1 MSYKSEVLTYPE
13 AIQYMFDRLPMFHRI
28 GVKAYK
34 KDLSRTLAMCER
46 LGNPQT
52 KLQCIHIAGTNG
64 KGSVSHMLAAA
75 LQQHGYSVGLYT
87 SPHYRDFRERIKI
100 NGTYIEKRFVSRFI
114 SEFKS
119 IIEEIEPSFF
129 ELTVALCFYYFQKKQ
144 VDYAVIETGLG
155 GRLDSTNII
164 SPLLSVIT
172 NVSWD
177 HMDVLG
183 NSLPE
188 IAFEKAGIIKPGIP
202 VIIGRHL
209 PVTDEVFNRVA
220 DERKADM
227 VYAERISMDLNDDKI
242 QFTEGEVIFTPDL
255 SGPFQPENYRTAFAS
270 LHYLLS
276 KKIIPLDYM
285 AISKAFGQVAS
296 LTRMIGRWQWAG
308 RRPDILL
315 DSAHNED
322 GIRQLCQWIASHS
335 YHTVHWVIGFVKDKD
350 LSKVMVQLP
359 SDAKYYFT
367 QAKIPRALEVN
378 ELHKHAESYNL
389 KGKCYKSVRNA
400 YKSACVAAAKDDLV
414 VVSGSIFVLSEII

>member
-1 MSYKSEVLTYPE
+1 
-13 AIQYMFDRLPMFHRI
+13 MFDRLPMFHRI
-28 GVKAYK
+28 GAKAYK

-52 KLQCIHIAGTNG
+52 KLKCIHIAGTNG

-129 ELTVALCFYYFQKKQ
+129 ELTVALCFYYFAKKQ

-164 SPLLSVIT
+164 RPLLSVIT

-209 PVTDEVFNRVA
+209 PLTDEVFNRVA
-220 DERKADM
+220 GERNADM
-227 VYAERISMDLNDDKI
+227 VYADSISMEIKHTKI
-242 QFTEGEVIFTPDL
+242 QFITEEEVLFTTDL
-255 SGPFQPENYRTAFAS
+255 AGPFQPENYRTAFAS
-270 LHYLLS
+270 LQYLLI
-276 KKIIPLDYM
+276 KKIIPLNYKD
-285 AISKAFGQVAS
+285 ISMAFGQVAS
-296 LTRMIGRWQWAG
+296 LTRMIGRWQWVG

-322 GIRQLCQWIASHS
+322 GIRQLCQWIASQS

-350 LSKVMVQLP
+350 LSKVLVQLP
-359 SDAKYYFT
+359 AEAKYYFT

-378 ELHKHAESYNL
+378 DLQKLAASYNL
-389 KGKCYKSVRNA
+389 RGKCYKSVRNA
-400 YKSACVAAAKDDLV
+400 YNSACIAATKNDLV